1 MELGEGG
8 KRYSLL
14 RSGAGILWNMQE
26 GILFSQNGPKGK
38 TTRSLQSFEDLQLA
52 KAWIMG
58 EVICLNKC
66 MLILA
71 LKVASA
77 KKRKRKG
84 CELIW

>member
-1 MELGEGG
+1 MEYAGGYIVFSEWTKGEN
-8 KRYSLL
+8 R
-14 RSGAGILWNMQE
+14 QE
-26 GILFSQNGPKGK
+26 F
-38 TTRSLQSFEDLQLA
+38 TEFEDLRLA

-77 KKRKRKG
+77 KKRERKD
-84 CELIW
+84 CELN